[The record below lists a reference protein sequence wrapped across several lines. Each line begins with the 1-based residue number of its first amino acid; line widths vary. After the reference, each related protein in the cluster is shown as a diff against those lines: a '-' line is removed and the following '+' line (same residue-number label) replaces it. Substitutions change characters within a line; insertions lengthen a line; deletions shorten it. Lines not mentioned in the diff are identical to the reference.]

1 MAEFKLGRLKF
12 VWKGQWTAS
21 ATYVKDDIVRHGG
34 KSYVCVQGHVAGG
47 TLYSDSAKWELMND
61 GFAWKNV
68 YTPSTYY
75 KINDIVAYGGSS
87 YICTYAH
94 TAGALL
100 NESYFDIFA
109 KGVEVEESWDS
120 EVEYQLGDV
129 VSYGGYTYYALEANS
144 DTVPTSDV
152 EVWRPF
158 VEGINNRGAWVPS
171 GSGIQPY
178 KTGDVVRYGGNSY
191 LCIADA
197 TTQLPSDTDYWELFT
212 EGFAWQQNWTSGTPY
227 KLNEAVKFNASTY
240 ICIQS
245 HTASSLNS
253 PDVDVDHDYWDTLAD
268 GSAAAVVTVQGDMVY
283 RDESGGQRLPIGEL
297 GPEHADHDGQL
308 HSVQPILVVNPA
320 GTEPEWSK
328 TAHIGVE
335 AIHVDNHVIVG
346 GDDTEASASASVF
359 IGVDAQSYLVD
370 DSQFEGYVGLT
381 DVKFLAVTDLD
392 GFGQISFKNIN
403 SGTSASTDLIL
414 YTDDGDNDSGWIDM
428 GITSSSFD
436 ITSGFGITGIHDG
449 YIFMNAPVNSSGF
462 GNLVIAT
469 SENGTEKDII
479 FVTGGFDITTNTDA
493 EKMRIIGEPRNGAMF
508 TGEIAGT
515 TLTVTAVSMG
525 TILFDGEHTINGA
538 GLIDGTVIIAQLSG
552 AAGSTGTYTVN
563 KQQTVSSRAMTQD
576 KDAAGVEIYINTA
589 ATNPYTGALRVKG
602 GVGIQGDL
610 DLEGTIEAYGGAIY
624 QGTDGAVTARM
635 LTLDNSVSPGYVGL
649 TDASAVFTGHAD
661 SFVQMAL
668 RNFSDGASASTDVI
682 MYSSNGDNES
692 GWMDMGITS
701 ENYNDPTFTV
711 TGPSTG
717 YIFMSAPAGTTSTGN
732 MLVGTSENGTQNDI
746 VFFTDGFDAGNEKL
760 RIVGNTRPGKAAGV
774 EIYADTESTSST
786 TGALRV
792 EGGIGLQGNL
802 NVGGNV
808 AITGTI
814 SIGGSGSSLET
825 TTLAV
830 SDPMIRMGSGNPSDL
845 VDLGFYGTFSSIS
858 TLLNGAINASV
869 TTITVDS
876 TTAFPTSGN
885 LVRGSEEMSY
895 TGKTPTTFTGV
906 TRGVNGTTAAVHGD
920 NSPIFIASYA
930 GLVRDA
936 SDGAFKLFTNLN
948 TLAPTATVDFG
959 LATLAA
965 FSAGAITSTGA
976 GSFAGDIAVNGGD
989 LTSTATTFNF
999 LNSTVE
1005 TLNIGGAAS
1014 TIALGASNSTLTL
1027 GGNLTVNGITT
1038 VESITEIMDAKA
1050 SATGTV
1056 THDFNTSDVFY
1067 HTGISANFTANI
1079 TNMPTTVGRIS
1090 TVTLILAQGGTGY
1103 LPTAV
1108 QINGT
1113 GQTIRWAGNTQ
1124 PTPQANKTDVVV
1136 FTLIRTAAG
1145 AWVVLGQMSSY
1156 G

>member
-1 MAEFKLGRLKF
+1 
-12 VWKGQWTAS
+12 
-21 ATYVKDDIVRHGG
+21 
-34 KSYVCVQGHVAGG
+34 
-47 TLYSDSAKWELMND
+47 MND

-75 KINDIVAYGGSS
+75 KVNDIVAYGGSS
-87 YICTYAH
+87 YICTNAH

-100 NESYFDIFA
+100 NESYWDVFA

-144 DTVPTSDV
+144 DVTPTSDV
-152 EVWRPF
+152 AVWRPF
-158 VEGINNRGAWVPS
+158 VEGINNRGAWVAS

-212 EGFAWQQNWTSGTPY
+212 EGFAWQQNWTSGTGY

-240 ICIQS
+240 ICIQA

-283 RDESGGQRLPIGEL
+283 RDESGAQRLPIGEL
-297 GPEHADHDGQL
+297 GPEHADHEGQL
-308 HSVQPILVVNPA
+308 HSIQPILVVNPD
-320 GTEPEWSK
+320 GTEPEWST
-328 TAHIGVE
+328 TAHIAVE
-335 AIHVDNHVIVG
+335 AIHIDNHLLVG
-346 GDDTEASASASVF
+346 NDDTEASASASVF
-359 IGVDAQSYLVD
+359 IGVDAQSYLAD
-370 DSQFEGYVGLT
+370 DSQFAGYVGLT
-381 DVKFLAVTDLD
+381 DVKFLSVTDTE
-392 GFGQISFKNIN
+392 GFGQIAFKNIN
-403 SGTSASTDLIL
+403 SGAAASTDFIM
-414 YTDDGDNDSGWIDM
+414 YTDDGDNDSGWIDI
-428 GITSSSFD
+428 GITSSGFD
-436 ITSGFGITGIHDG
+436 ITSGYGITGVHDG
-449 YIFMNAPVNSSGF
+449 YIFMNAPVNTSGL

-469 SENGTEKDII
+469 GENGSEKDIV
-479 FVTGGFDITTNTDA
+479 FVTGGFDPTTNTDA
-493 EKMRIIGEPRNGAMF
+493 EKMRIIGEPRDGAMF

-525 TILFDGEHTINGA
+525 TILSDGKHTIYGA
-538 GLIDGTVIIAQLSG
+538 NVLDGTVVTAQLSG
-552 AAGSTGTYTVN
+552 AAGSTGTYTVS
-563 KQQTVSSRAMTQD
+563 KKQTVTSVSMSQD
-576 KDAAGVEIYINTA
+576 LDTPGVKVYIETA
-589 ATNPYTGALRVKG
+589 STNPYTGGLMVRG
-602 GVGIQGDL
+602 GIGCEGDVCIQ
-610 DLEGTIEAYGGAIY
+610 GTIEAGGGAIY
-624 QGTDGAVTARM
+624 QGGDGAVTARM
-635 LTLDNSVSPGYVGL
+635 LTVDDSVSPGYVGL

-668 RNFSDGASASTDVI
+668 KNFSSGASASTDMIV
-682 MYSSNGDNES
+682 YSSNGDNDS
-692 GWMDMGITS
+692 GWMNVGITS

-717 YIFMSAPAGTTSTGN
+717 YIFMSAPAGTSSSGDLLIGTDETG
-732 MLVGTSENGTQNDI
+732 TDNDI
-746 VFFTDGFDAGNEKL
+746 VFFTNGFDGGNEKL
-760 RIVGNTRPGKAAGV
+760 RIIGAPRVGHQAGV
-774 EIYADTESTSST
+774 EIYADTESTSNT

-792 EGGIGLQGNL
+792 DGGVGIVGNL

-845 VDLGFYGTFSSIS
+845 IDLGFYGTFSSIA
-858 TLLNGAINASV
+858 TQLNGAIDAVV
-869 TTITVDS
+869 TTLTVDD
-876 TTAFPTSGN
+876 TTSFPASGN
-885 LVRGSEEMSY
+885 LVCGTEEMSY
-895 TGKTPTTFTGV
+895 TGKTSTTFTGV
-906 TRGVNGTTAAVHGD
+906 TRGVNSTTAATHGD
-920 NSPIFIASYA
+920 NSPIFVASYA

-936 SDGAFKLFTNLN
+936 SDGAFKLFTNLG

-959 LATLAA
+959 SATLAA
-965 FSAGAITSTGA
+965 LSVGAITSTG
-976 GSFAGDIAVNGGD
+976 SSTFSGDIAVNGGD
-989 LTSTATTFNF
+989 LTSSATTFNF

-1014 TIALGASNSTLTL
+1014 AIALGASGSTLTL
-1027 GGNLTVNGITT
+1027 GGSLTVGGITS
-1038 VESITEIMDAKA
+1038 VKSITEVMDAKA

-1056 THDFNTSDVFY
+1056 AHDFSTSDVFY

-1079 TNMPTTVGRIS
+1079 TNVPTTVGRIS

-1108 QINGT
+1108 QIGGT
-1113 GQTIRWAGNTQ
+1113 GQTIKWAGNTQ

-1136 FTLIRTAAG
+1136 FTLIRTSAG

>member
-34 KSYVCVQGHVAGG
+34 KSFVCVQGHVAGG
-47 TLYSDSAKWELMND
+47 TLYSDSAKWELLND

-68 YTPSTYY
+68 YASSTYY
-75 KINDIVAYGGSS
+75 KVNDIVSYGGST
-87 YICTYAH
+87 YICTTAH
-94 TAGALL
+94 TATSLL
-100 NESYFDIFA
+100 NPSYWDIFA

-120 EVEYQLGDV
+120 EVEYQIGDV

-144 DTVPTSDV
+144 DVVPTSDV
-152 EVWRPF
+152 DVWRPF
-158 VEGINNRGAWVPS
+158 VEGINNRGLWQAS
-171 GSGIQPY
+171 GSGVLPY
-178 KTGDVVRYGGNSY
+178 RTGDVVRYGGNSY

-197 TTQLPSDTDYWELFT
+197 TTQNPADTDYWELFT

-268 GSAAAVVTVQGDMVY
+268 GSASAVVTVQGDMVY
-283 RDESGGQRLPIGEL
+283 RDESGAQRLPIGEL
-297 GPEHADHDGQL
+297 GAEHADHEGTL
-308 HSVQPILVVNPA
+308 HKVQPILVVNPA
-320 GTEPEWSK
+320 GTEPEWSDS
-328 TAHIGVE
+328 AHIGVE
-335 AIHVDNHVIVG
+335 TIHVDNHVVVG
-346 GDDTEASASASVF
+346 QDNNPSASLF
-359 IGVDAQSYLVD
+359 IGEAAQSYLQD
-370 DSQFEGYVGLT
+370 DYQFTGYVGLT
-381 DVKFLAVTDLD
+381 DVKFLAISDTE
-392 GFGQISFKNIN
+392 GFGQIGFKNVN
-403 SGTSASTDLIL
+403 SGASSSTDFIM
-414 YTDDGDNDSGWIDM
+414 YTDDGDNDSGWIDI
-428 GITSSSFD
+428 GITSSAFD
-436 ITSGFGITGIHDG
+436 ITSGFGITGQHDG
-449 YIFMNAPVNSSGF
+449 YIFMNAPVGSSGL

-469 SENGTEKDII
+469 GENGTEKDIV
-479 FVTGGFDITTNTDA
+479 FVTGGFDPTTNLDA
-493 EKMRIIGEPRNGAMF
+493 EKMRIIGEARDGAMF

-525 TILFDGEHTINGA
+525 TILADGEHTINAA
-538 GLIDGTVIIAQLSG
+538 GLIDGTIITGQLTG
-552 AAGSTGTYTVN
+552 TAGSTGTYTVN
-563 KQQTVSSRAMTQD
+563 KQQTVASTSFTQD
-576 KDAAGVEIYINTA
+576 LDSAGIEIYIDTA

-602 GVGIQGDL
+602 GVGVQGDL

-624 QGTDGAVTARM
+624 QGTDGAITARM
-635 LTLDNSVSPGYVGL
+635 LTLDDSVSPGYVGL
-649 TDASAVFTGHAD
+649 TDASGIFTGHAD
-661 SFVQMAL
+661 SFVQFAL
-668 RNFSDGASASTDVI
+668 KNFSNSSGASTDMIV
-682 MYSSNGDNES
+682 YASNGDNNS

-701 ENYNDPTFTV
+701 ASYNDPTFTV

-717 YIFMSAPAGTTSTGN
+717 YIFMSAPAGTSATGN
-732 MLVGTSENGTQNDI
+732 MLIGTDETGTENDI
-746 VFFTDGFDAGNEKL
+746 VFFTNGFDAGNEKL
-760 RIVGNTRPGKAAGV
+760 RIIGASRVGHDEGV
-774 EIYADTESTSST
+774 EIYANTESTSIT

-792 EGGIGLQGNL
+792 DGGLGLQGNL

-845 VDLGFYGTFSSIS
+845 IDLGFYGTFS
-858 TLLNGAINASV
+858 TVATQLNGAINASV
-869 TTITVDS
+869 TTLTVDD

-885 LVRGSEEMSY
+885 LVCGTEEMSY

-906 TRGVNGTTAAVHGD
+906 TRGVNGTTAATHGD
-920 NSPIFIASYA
+920 NSPIFVASYA

-948 TLAPTATVDFG
+948 TLAPTATVNFG
-959 LATLAA
+959 SATLANL
-965 FSAGAITSTGA
+965 SVGAITSTG
-976 GSFAGDIAVNGGD
+976 SSTFSGDIAVNGGD
-989 LTSTATTFNF
+989 LTSSASTFNL
-999 LNSTVE
+999 LNSGVS

-1014 TIALGASNSTLTL
+1014 AIAIGASGSTLTL
-1027 GGNLTVNGITT
+1027 GGGISVGGITS
-1038 VESITEIMDAKA
+1038 VKSITEVMDAKA

-1056 THDFNTSDVFY
+1056 THDFSVSDVFY
-1067 HTGISANFTANI
+1067 HTGISTNFTANI

-1090 TVTLILAQGGTGY
+1090 TVTLILAQGGTAY

-1108 QINGT
+1108 QIDGSA
-1113 GQTIRWAGNTQ
+1113 QTIRWAGNTQ
-1124 PTPQANKTDVVV
+1124 PTPQVNKTDVVV

>member
-1 MAEFKLGRLKF
+1 
-12 VWKGQWTAS
+12 
-21 ATYVKDDIVRHGG
+21 
-34 KSYVCVQGHVAGG
+34 
-47 TLYSDSAKWELMND
+47 MND

-75 KINDIVAYGGSS
+75 KVNDIVAYGGSS
-87 YICTYAH
+87 YICTDAH

-100 NESYFDIFA
+100 NESYWDIFA
-109 KGVEVEESWDS
+109 KGVEVEHSWDA

-144 DTVPTSDV
+144 DTIPTSDV

-158 VEGINNRGAWVPS
+158 VEGINNRGLWQAS
-171 GSGIQPY
+171 GSGVQPY
-178 KTGDVVRYGGNSY
+178 RTGDVVRHGGNAY

-197 TTQLPSDTDYWELFT
+197 TTELPSDTDYWELFI
-212 EGFAWQQNWTSGTPY
+212 EGFAWQQNWTSGSSY
-227 KLNEAVKFNASTY
+227 KLNEAVKFGTSTY
-240 ICIQS
+240 ICIQA

-268 GSAAAVVTVQGDMVY
+268 GSASAVVTVQGDMIY
-283 RDESGGQRLPIGEL
+283 RDESGAQRLPIGEL
-297 GPEHADHDGQL
+297 GPEHADHEGEL
-308 HSVQPILVVNPA
+308 RSVQPILVVNPA

-335 AIHVDNHVIVG
+335 AIHVDNHLLVG
-346 GDDTEASASASVF
+346 NDDTEASASASVF
-359 IGVDAQSYLVD
+359 IGVDAQSYLAD
-370 DSQFEGYVGLT
+370 DSQFTGYVGLT
-381 DVKFLAVTDLD
+381 DVKFLSVTDTE
-392 GFGQISFKNIN
+392 GFGQIAFKNIN
-403 SGTSASTDLIL
+403 SGAAASTDLIL

-428 GITSSSFD
+428 GITSSGFD
-436 ITSGFGITGIHDG
+436 ITSGYGITGIHDG
-449 YIFMNAPVNSSGF
+449 YIFMNAPVNTSGL

-469 SENGTEKDII
+469 GENGSEKDIV
-479 FVTGGFDITTNTDA
+479 FVTGGFDPTTNTDA
-493 EKMRIIGEPRNGAMF
+493 EKMRIIGEPRDGAMF
-508 TGEIAGT
+508 TGEISGT
-515 TLTVTAVSMG
+515 TLTVTAISMG
-525 TILFDGEHTINGA
+525 TILSDGKHTIYGA
-538 GLIDGTVIIAQLSG
+538 NVLDGTVVTAQLSG
-552 AAGSTGTYTVN
+552 AAGSTGQYTVS
-563 KQQTVSSRAMTQD
+563 KKQTVASVAMSQD
-576 KDAAGVEIYINTA
+576 LDTPGVKIYIDTA
-589 ATNPYTGALRVKG
+589 STNPYTGGLMVRG
-602 GVGIQGDL
+602 GVGIEGSL
-610 DLEGTIEAYGGAIY
+610 SLEGTIEAAGGAIY
-624 QGTDGAVTARM
+624 QGTDGAITARM
-635 LTLDNSVSPGYVGL
+635 LTLDDSVSAGYVGL

-668 RNFSDGASASTDVI
+668 KNFSNGASASTDMI
-682 MYSSNGDNES
+682 MYSSNGDNDS
-692 GWMDMGITS
+692 GWVGMGITS

-717 YIFMSAPAGTTSTGN
+717 YIFMSAPAGSSSSGDLLIGTDETG
-732 MLVGTSENGTQNDI
+732 TDNDI
-746 VFFTDGFDAGNEKL
+746 VFFTNGFDGGNEKL
-760 RIVGNTRPGKAAGV
+760 RIIGAARVGHPEGV
-774 EIYADTESTSST
+774 EVYADTESTSVT

-792 EGGIGLQGNL
+792 DGGVGIQGNL

-845 VDLGFYGTFSSIS
+845 IDLGFYGTFSSIA
-858 TLLNGAINASV
+858 TELNGAIDAAA
-869 TTITVDS
+869 TTITVDD
-876 TTAFPTSGN
+876 TTAFPASGN
-885 LVRGSEEMSY
+885 LVCGTEEMSY
-895 TGKTPTTFTGV
+895 TGKTSTTFTGV
-906 TRGVNGTTAAVHGD
+906 TRGVNSTTAAVHGD
-920 NSPIFIASYA
+920 NSPIFVASYA

-959 LATLAA
+959 SATFAPL
-965 FSAGAITSTGA
+965 SAGAIISSGA
-976 GSFAGDIAVNGGD
+976 GTFAGDVAINGGD
-989 LTSTATTFNF
+989 LTSSATTFNF
-999 LNSTVE
+999 VNSTVE

-1014 TIALGASNSTLTL
+1014 AIALGASGSTLTL
-1027 GGNLTVNGITT
+1027 GGNLIVNGITT
-1038 VESITEIMDAKA
+1038 VESITEIMDAKSA
-1050 SATGTV
+1050 ATGTV
-1056 THDFNTSDVFY
+1056 THDFATSDVFY

-1108 QINGT
+1108 QIDGT